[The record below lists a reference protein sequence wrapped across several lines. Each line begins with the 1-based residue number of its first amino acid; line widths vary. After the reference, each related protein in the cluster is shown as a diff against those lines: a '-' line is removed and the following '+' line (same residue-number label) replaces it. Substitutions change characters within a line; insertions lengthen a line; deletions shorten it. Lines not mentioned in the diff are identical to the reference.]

1 MQNNDILRIM
11 LFGCLSEIET
21 AGFYCDIIH
30 DLSEGGDCAALA
42 ILVSDSGTM
51 SDIRF
56 EDIRVEQVSHTLL
69 NCWIG
74 ADTWGHDQ
82 ERGRIN
88 GTWFKN
94 ITVTGGT
101 FPVSTFTGCDS
112 AHLIENVT
120 FENLRI
126 NGKLITDLAG
136 GKISSNLFT
145 RNIQVISGDKPQP
158 ITQ

>member
-1 MQNNDILRIM
+1 
-11 LFGCLSEIET
+11 
-21 AGFYCDIIH
+21 
-30 DLSEGGDCAALA
+30 
-42 ILVSDSGTM
+42 M

-56 EDIRVEQVSHTLL
+56 EDIRVEQANHTLV

-74 ADTWGHDQ
+74 ADMWGHDQ

-88 GTWFKN
+88 GIRFKN
-94 ITVTGGT
+94 IAVTGGN
-101 FPVSTFTGCDS
+101 FPASTFTGCDS
-112 AHLIENVT
+112 THLIENVT

-145 RNIQVISGDKPQP
+145 RNLRVISDDKPQP
-158 ITQ
+158 IAQ